1 MNKIFLKLGA
11 GLLAALMLVSCN
23 GQGSTDSDT
32 TTDGGK
38 PSVTEPAGND
48 TTAKEPDEN
57 VPVLKDPVDML
68 SLDIGKYA
76 ELSNLAELEIDLN
89 VYCDDEALEAGL
101 AELAA
106 GVGYYKE
113 EKSRP
118 TKKGD
123 VLNINFAGSID
134 GVYFEGGTAT
144 DAPITLDE
152 VTGYIDGFDAD
163 LYGIMPGTTV
173 RTKVRFPDNYSPELA
188 GLEAVFEI
196 TVNYIYDYSMTD
208 SEVAELTKGEYASLA
223 EFREYYRTQLIIENL
238 KNFDDNK
245 WKLILEAVNEVLN
258 IKEYPEEI
266 IEYYH
271 SQMMVYYYQYADYY
285 GVTLEE
291 FYEMAGITEEAIL
304 EEARSYA
311 RDDLLCAAVCGQAG
325 ITLSEADYISMLDT
339 LAAQL
344 GYKNKYELEAEQGKN
359 YFKNYFAG
367 QLCNKYLMENVKV
380 NTDYDQYKHLL
391 ENKTETTT
399 GGAVTGD

>member
-1 MNKIFLKLGA
+1 
-11 GLLAALMLVSCN
+11 ML
-23 GQGSTDSDT
+23 
-32 TTDGGK
+32 
-38 PSVTEPAGND
+38 E
-48 TTAKEPDEN
+48 
-57 VPVLKDPVDML
+57 
-68 SLDIGKYA
+68 
-76 ELSNLAELEIDLN
+76 
-89 VYCDDEALEAGL
+89 
-101 AELAA
+101 
-106 GVGYYKE
+106 
-113 EKSRP
+113 
-118 TKKGD
+118 
-123 VLNINFAGSID
+123 
-134 GVYFEGGTAT
+134 
-144 DAPITLDE
+144 
-152 VTGYIDGFDAD
+152 
-163 LYGIMPGTTV
+163 
-173 RTKVRFPDNYSPELA
+173 
-188 GLEAVFEI
+188 
-196 TVNYIYDYSMTD
+196 
-208 SEVAELTKGEYASLA
+208 
-223 EFREYYRTQLIIENL
+223 
-238 KNFDDNK
+238 
-245 WKLILEAVNEVLN
+245 

-271 SQMMVYYYQYADYY
+271 SQMLVYYYQYADYY

-359 YFKNYFAG
+359 YFRNYFAG